1 MQNIGWETEKQ
12 ELCHIFK
19 ERLLANRMQITF
31 GELSQINLPSF
42 FRSYLKSQAKRF
54 FEQENPLHLDNSTR
68 FDLATDEVQKGLAAL
83 NEALQ
88 RSTLFTEV
96 EISDAVDRTLSL
108 QIDFFVKPRTTL
120 ERVFFKSIESRSQK
134 ELLQAILG
142 ISDNRI
148 FIQELI
154 KRLKTISQPVI
165 SKDEFSRLAREVET
179 EVYRRDAISFFL
191 QDITAILEFLAVIEP
206 QKDLMLKPALLPELL
221 RERNLTELAQK
232 VQWQLPHFSHE
243 KLVLVE
249 IEKLLRKSEAPKEP
263 VGKPQ
268 NSEARKLSSE
278 TDWQEAIFSSN
289 AAEDHPFLDFSEK
302 SESNG
307 KSDSG
312 ANEKKSPLK
321 GNNVLFSSSRSET
334 IGAREMGPIEPGQK
348 EIPKIQKPRIIYKD
362 EEKGLPKKGGGFGRH
377 AEEKENIVIDRKMI
391 ENQPEGPIPSLATII
406 DPRSRKILIRKIFKK
421 DEVAF
426 NAFIEKME
434 ATVTWKEAKVM
445 IDAELHRR
453 NVDIFCREAIRLGDL
468 IFSRYFPKKR

>member
-12 ELCHIFK
+12 ELCQIFK

-42 FRSYLKSQAKRF
+42 FRSYLKSQVKRF
-54 FEQENPLHLDNSTR
+54 LDQENPLHLENSTR
-68 FDLATDEVQKGLAAL
+68 FDLTAEEVQKALAAL
-83 NEALQ
+83 NDAFQ
-88 RSTLFTEV
+88 RNTLFTGV
-96 EISDAVDRTLSL
+96 EISDAIERTLSL

-154 KRLKTISQPVI
+154 KRLKATSQPVI
-165 SKDEFSRLAREVET
+165 SKTEFSRLTHEVET
-179 EVYRRDAISFFL
+179 EVYRKDSISVFL
-191 QDITAILEFLAVIEP
+191 LDITAILEFLALIEP
-206 QKDLMLKPALLPELL
+206 QKYHLLKPALLPELL

-232 VQWQLPHFSHE
+232 VQMQLRQVVDE
-243 KLVLVE
+243 KLALTE
-249 IEKLLRKSEAPKEP
+249 IEKLLRKSDAPNET
-263 VGKPQ
+263 VRKPE
-268 NSEARKLSSE
+268 NPDTRKPSAD
-278 TDWQEAIFSSN
+278 TDWQEAIFNSN
-289 AAEDHPFLDFSEK
+289 VAEDHPFLDFSEK
-302 SESNG
+302 SEG
-307 KSDSG
+307 KVESG
-312 ANEKKSPLK
+312 VNENKSLLK
-321 GNNVLFSSSRSET
+321 GNNVLFSSSRSDTMRARE
-334 IGAREMGPIEPGQK
+334 IGALEPGPK
-348 EIPKIQKPRIIYKD
+348 DAPKIQKPKIIYKD
-362 EEKGLPKKGGGFGRH
+362 EEKSFPKKGGGFGRH
-377 AEEKENIVIDRKMI
+377 ADEKENIVIDRKMI

-406 DPRSRKILIRKIFKK
+406 DPRSRKILIRKIFRK

-445 IDAELHRR
+445 IDTELHRR